1 MTMENLRIFLWAGLL
16 MLLWLNVQTWQ
27 QMYSPPPAAT
37 TTEAGQAAGPS
48 NGAASPAGSPATTPA
63 GTDSGL
69 PALPS
74 SEPQGKAAATPTTTA
89 EAAPTAAA
97 PAPAPVLVHVK
108 TDVYDL
114 KIDTRGG
121 NIVEVHLPTYPV
133 HKDQP
138 DVPIELLNQTPAHY
152 FVFQD
157 GLRAADGQPEANH
170 LASFATA
177 ATSYTMASGADTLE
191 VPLTWQGA
199 DGVTVTKTYTFHR
212 GSFAI
217 DQHYTVANH
226 GTEPYKVAQ
235 YLQIQR
241 VSTPQKRSM
250 FDIDTYSFH
259 GPVAYNGEKY
269 QKIKVEDL
277 AKTPFSEQVSGGW
290 FAAIQHHFLAA
301 AIPPTGQD
309 WKYNAREEGGKFQIS
324 AIGPLTTVAPGATA
338 NLDAKLFIGPKLQKQ
353 LKATAPKLELTV
365 DYGRLTLL
373 AQPLF
378 WVLEKVHGVVRNW
391 GLAIIIVT
399 FLIKLVFYKLSET
412 SGRSM
417 ARMRKLQP
425 RMKALQER
433 YKDDRQAMSSALMDL
448 YKKERI
454 NPAAGCLPMVVQIP
468 FFIAWYW
475 VLVESVE
482 LRQAPF
488 VLWITDLSS
497 RDPYFIL
504 PLLMGV
510 AMFFQQR
517 LNPPPPDPVQAK
529 IMQIM
534 PIAFTGF
541 FAFFPAGLVL
551 YWLTNSVLSIA
562 QQWRINK
569 VLGAD

>member
-1 MTMENLRIFLWAGLL
+1 MTTENLRIFLWVGLSV
-16 MLLWLNVQTWQ
+16 LLWLNYLTWEQTFA
-27 QMYSPPPAAT
+27 PPPVPPATSALDAAS
-37 TTEAGQAAGPS
+37 AGPS
-48 NGAASPAGSPATTPA
+48 ATAPTTGATAADGS
-63 GTDSGL
+63 L

-74 SEPQGKAAATPTTTA
+74 STATPAKGTATATPAPMAEATPSAPAAT
-89 EAAPTAAA
+89 
-97 PAPAPVLVHVK
+97 LIHVK

-114 KIDTRGG
+114 EITTRGG
-121 NIVEVHLPTYPV
+121 NIVEVHLPAYPV

-138 DVPIELLNQTPAHY
+138 DVPVELLNQDPEHL

-170 LASFATA
+170 LAEYTA
-177 ATSYTMASGADTLE
+177 IATSYALAPGADTLE
-191 VPLTWQGA
+191 VPLQWHGP

-212 GSFAI
+212 GSYAI
-217 DQHYTVANH
+217 DQHYVVTNQ
-226 GTEPYKVAQ
+226 GSEPYQVAQ

-250 FDIDTYSFH
+250 FNIDSYSYH

-277 AKTPFSEQVSGGW
+277 AKEPFSEDVTGGW
-290 FAAIQHHFLAA
+290 VAAIQHHFLAA
-301 AIPPTGQD
+301 AVPPPGEA
-309 WKYNAREEGGKFQIS
+309 WHYSARETAGKFQLS
-324 AIGPLTTVAPGATA
+324 AISPLTTVAPGTTA
-338 NLDAKLFIGPKLQKQ
+338 NLDATLFVGPKLQNQ

-365 DYGRLTLL
+365 DYGYLTIL

-378 WVLEKVHGVVRNW
+378 WLLEKVHGFVRNW
-391 GLAIIIVT
+391 GLAIILVT

-433 YKDDRQAMSSALMDL
+433 FKDDRQAMSAALMEL
-448 YKKERI
+448 YKKEKI

-488 VLWITDLSS
+488 MLWITDLSS

-504 PLLMGV
+504 PLLMGA